1 MEEQSEHFIP
11 QYIAIAN
18 YSAKICQ
25 DTINLLNIFAC
36 RHLIHSKQMMNPP
49 QGDPNSLL
57 NYVMTTNEV
66 VKLPSDTRNKTQLI
80 LGKNSLQTQS
90 IWPVFHFN
98 FSTGVYPVSW
108 NIAHKFGI
116 T

>member
-1 MEEQSEHFIP
+1 MSRH
-11 QYIAIAN
+11 
-18 YSAKICQ
+18 
-25 DTINLLNIFAC
+25 INFLNIFAC